1 MAVTTELLGRLGGTP
16 ETRTVE
22 ITTSDRDVS
31 IPAGWKKAV
40 GVFKVDR
47 TPYASIVS
55 VFGCSLQP
63 MVNGNQLSG
72 GAVMSAGEKQE
83 LVNVSGT
90 LTWYRLE

>member
-1 MAVTTELLGRLGGTP
+1 MPISTKIIGKIGGKP
-16 ETRTVE
+16 ETKTVE
-22 ITTSDRDVS
+22 ITSSDRDVS

-47 TPYASIVS
+47 TPSASVVS

-63 MVNGNQLSG
+63 IVNGNQLSG
-72 GAVMSAGEKQE
+72 GAVMSAGETQE
-83 LVNVSGT
+83 LVGVSGT

>member
-1 MAVTTELLGRLGGTP
+1 MPITTELLGRLGGKT

-40 GVFKVDR
+40 GVFEGR
-47 TPYASIVS
+47 FNSFTPVLFGTSYNFSMTAGDMNGGVMLTAGQTAQVYA
-55 VFGCSLQP
+55 
-63 MVNGNQLSG
+63 M
-72 GAVMSAGEKQE
+72 A
-83 LVNVSGT
+83 GT